1 MLLRTLQG
9 TVAEPSG
16 HWWRVTSGFHTTGEE
31 SATAPPPPRREGG
44 ERRASFLPPKP
55 AESGGQRYSW
65 RLYRYRRRGEAR
77 GKQGNGV
84 EVAAFLP
91 DTFSTSEPATFLLKG
106 TLWP

>member
-31 SATAPPPPRREGG
+31 GTTAPPPPRCEGG

-65 RLYRYRRRGEAR
+65 RLRGRGEAR
-77 GKQGNGV
+77 GRQGNGV
-84 EVAAFLP
+84 EEPAFLP
-91 DTFSTSEPATFLLKG
+91 GTFATSEPATFLLKG